1 MIIIDILILII
12 IISIIYIN
20 RNNIL
25 NAIKLI
31 GSLTIISGYLIIII
45 PSILNRRININVI
58 SKIIKNN
65 LINKGLILMLLG
77 GIEIVV
83 YVMIKIYNGRF
94 KNEYRK
100 RRIIKQ

>member
-1 MIIIDILILII
+1 MIIIDILIIII

-25 NAIKLI
+25 KAIRLI

-45 PSILNRRININVI
+45 SNILNRRININAI
-58 SKIIKNN
+58 SKIIKSN
-65 LINKGLILMLLG
+65 LIDKGLLLILLG
-77 GIEIVV
+77 GIEIIV
-83 YVMIKIYNGRF
+83 YIMIKMYMFKF
-94 KNEYRK
+94 KNEYKK